1 MSIRRGQSVLLLKH
15 HLVTCTVGEMS
26 EVLLEMC
33 SLEVVGKYMALP
45 LRPVLMADVAT
56 QPGTL
61 LSPPKV
67 GSHSLVGTGLV
78 DETYFQSYT

>member
-1 MSIRRGQSVLLLKH
+1 
-15 HLVTCTVGEMS
+15 MS

-45 LRPVLMADVAT
+45 LHPVLMADVAY

-61 LSPPKV
+61 LSLPKV

-78 DETYFQSYT
+78 DETYFQSDT